1 MRCVSHFVTPQNMI
15 CNGVV
20 AVLIYQLFQAIIC
33 LKNRISTKPP
43 ELPSSVVA
51 YSETSFLTHG
61 SFISVM

>member
-1 MRCVSHFVTPQNMI
+1 MI